1 MRYRAPK
8 PLEARTEVIIDDYQL
23 CARCGRVMTNGETA
37 IVVQRSPSW
46 LIYSHP
52 EGPDCPA
59 KAVKGWLAVRR
70 AGGIRSSQ
78 NKETFR
84 RAEPMKLNGLVL
96 DCVCILDGKHIRAE
110 LDLVDYE
117 PREIPTTSTDIRYLL
132 SNLQFRMEGGSRCA
146 VAQLDPEEG
155 ESHRGWQPVVRSAVE
170 DDIIAAID
178 AGNLSRTIETA
189 LEIIRSHRRQSY
201 GTVRMVP
208 AADLWP
214 EAFVGHGEV
223 SKLKGKSCTTRKG
236 RLPKAQPEVLTW
248 DSEGRPGEY
257 ALHSRRRCL
266 KLNGRSVTELQAW
279 KPKPEP
285 FPLRYNSRNNP
296 SAYDFQPAPKRKPI
310 RHWRRGESHAPYG
323 PVAVLKL
330 KAVES
335 LEPRGETNSFVP
347 KTNSEEAFT
356 PTKIDLEET
365 KDHERCKRKTP
376 PPCLSSSCA
385 NRNPTSGILSRKS
398 KDFGLTRHVGVLT
411 QPGTESSTPA

>member
-1 MRYRAPK
+1 MRYTAPK
-8 PLEARTEVIIDDYQL
+8 PLEARTEVIVDDYQL

-70 AGGIRSSQ
+70 AEGIRSSQ
-78 NKETFR
+78 NKETPR
-84 RAEPMKLNGLVL
+84 RAEPVKLNCLVRE
-96 DCVCILDGKHIRAE
+96 CVCILDSKHIRGE
-110 LDLVDYE
+110 LDLVDYA
-117 PREIPTTSTDIRYLL
+117 PREIPTRSTGIRYLL

-155 ESHRGWQPVVRSAVE
+155 ESHRGWQPVVCNAVE

-178 AGNLSRTIETA
+178 AGNLSRTVETA
-189 LEIIRSHRRQSY
+189 LEIITSRRRRSY
-201 GTVRMVP
+201 GTVRIVP
-208 AADLWP
+208 AVDLWP
-214 EAFVGHGEV
+214 EAIVGHGEV
-223 SKLKGKSCTTRKG
+223 SELKGKSCTTRRS

-257 ALHSRRRCL
+257 ALHSRRRWI
-266 KLNGRSVTELQAW
+266 KLNGHSVTELQAW

-285 FPLRYNSRNNP
+285 FPLRYKSRNNP
-296 SAYDFQPAPKRKPI
+296 SAYDFQLAPKRKPI
-310 RHWRRGESHAPYG
+310 RHWPRGESHAPYG

-330 KAVES
+330 EAVEN
-335 LEPRGETNSFVP
+335 LRLRGETNSFVP
-347 KTNSEEAFT
+347 KTNSEEALT

-365 KDHERCKRKTP
+365 KDHERCNRKTP

-385 NRNPTSGILSRKS
+385 NRNPISGTLSRKS
-398 KDFGLTRHVGVLT
+398 KGSGLTRHIGVLT
-411 QPGTESSTPA
+411 QLGTESSTPA